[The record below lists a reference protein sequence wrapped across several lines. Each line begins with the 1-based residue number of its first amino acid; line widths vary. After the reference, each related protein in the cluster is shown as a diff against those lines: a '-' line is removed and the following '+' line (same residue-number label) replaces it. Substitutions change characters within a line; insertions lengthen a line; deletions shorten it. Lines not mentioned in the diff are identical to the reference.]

1 MAHLS
6 AAPRD
11 RRASVNLGKLP
22 AVPVTEQPVTA
33 KRKAKLLLRG
43 GHGGYNGVVG
53 SGTVPGQRPS
63 GKCRSTGI
71 IIGEQAE
78 DIALSDNSFSGFEVD
93 VSDRRQA

>member
-63 GKCRSTGI
+63 GKCRLKLTG
-71 IIGEQAE
+71 GMLTNFETL
-78 DIALSDNSFSGFEVD
+78 ALENLS
-93 VSDRRQA
+93 